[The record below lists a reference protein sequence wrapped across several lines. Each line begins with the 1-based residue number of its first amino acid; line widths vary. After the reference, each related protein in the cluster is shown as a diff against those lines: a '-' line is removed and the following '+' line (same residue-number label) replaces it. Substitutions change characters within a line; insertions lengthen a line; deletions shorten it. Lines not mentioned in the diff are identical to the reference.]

1 MPASRPTL
9 PSDSQPRRLGVGGGS
24 GGGDRFVKVQLIIA
38 VVSGFSIL
46 AVLLYLLRR
55 PTGVEHTGTDEPTEP
70 SASASAAPPAAV
82 VRTKVDTP
90 EKPLSRVKVGT
101 VQRQRCGSS
110 PKNLASEPGLCDSL
124 PFFEQALVK
133 AVLENPDCAP
143 KQKEEGT
150 ISYALS
156 IDFRN
161 HETKL
166 YPGKS
171 GSWRGPQ
178 AKKAAECVKRA
189 IPAPTWDTMGHQYRY
204 YLISLV
210 ATYPAESTTADLPD
224 FK

>member
-1 MPASRPTL
+1 MPASRPNL
-9 PSDSQPRRLGVGGGS
+9 PSDSHPRRLGVGGGS
-24 GGGDRFVKVQLIIA
+24 GGGDRFVRVQLIIA
-38 VVSGFSIL
+38 AISGFSIL

-55 PTGVEHTGTDEPTEP
+55 PSGVEHAGADETPEP
-70 SASASAAPPAAV
+70 PASASSGPPAAI
-82 VRTKVDTP
+82 VRTKVESP
-90 EKPLSRVKVGT
+90 EKPPVRVKVGT

-124 PFFEQALVK
+124 PFFEQSLVK

-178 AKKAAECVKRA
+178 AKKAVECVKRA
-189 IPAPTWDTMGHQYRY
+189 LPAPTWDTMGHQYRY
-204 YLISLV
+204 YLISLL

>member
-9 PSDSQPRRLGVGGGS
+9 PNDSQPRRLGVGGSS
-24 GGGDRFVKVQLIIA
+24 GGGDRFVRVQLIIA

-55 PTGVEHTGTDEPTEP
+55 PTGVEHTGADEPTEP
-70 SASASAAPPAAV
+70 SASASAAPPATV
-82 VRTKVDTP
+82 VRTKVETP
-90 EKPLSRVKVGT
+90 EKAPARVKVGT

-178 AKKAAECVKRA
+178 AKKATDCVKRA

>member
-24 GGGDRFVKVQLIIA
+24 GGGRFVRVQLIIA
-38 VVSGFSIL
+38 VVSAFSIL

-55 PTGVEHTGTDEPTEP
+55 PTGVEHAGADEPAEP

-82 VRTKVDTP
+82 VRTKVESS
-90 EKPLSRVKVGT
+90 EKAPARVKVGT

-110 PKNLASEPGLCDSL
+110 PKNLASEPGLCDAL

-156 IDFRN
+156 LDFRN

-189 IPAPTWDTMGHQYRY
+189 ITAPTWDTMGHQYRY
-204 YLISLV
+204 YLISVV
-210 ATYPAESTTADLPD
+210 ATYPAESTAADLPD